1 MWYQVFLASF
11 LDFTVL
17 PSLFLTLTS
26 PVPHF
31 PAFALFLLFL
41 CFSAFLLFHFSSLFS
56 LTAQQERDVLYRRG
70 STGPQ
75 LPNNPLIYQP
85 PPASLHGKA
94 FLPTCVG
101 CYLQP
106 ARQVVCISGCASL
119 GCVWGNEMTLPVMYL
134 AFSPVAEACLC
145 ICLAFFL
152 LSTRIY
158 LQTEGMWG

>member
-1 MWYQVFLASF
+1 MLTCCTFPCLCTVFAF
-11 LDFTVL
+11 LV
-17 PSLFLTLTS
+17 
-26 PVPHF
+26 
-31 PAFALFLLFL
+31 
-41 CFSAFLLFHFSSLFS
+41 FSAFLLFHFSSLFL
-56 LTAQQERDVLYRRG
+56 LTVQQERDVLYRRG

-119 GCVWGNEMTLPVMYL
+119 GCVWGNEMALPVMYL
-134 AFSPVAEACLC
+134 AFSLVAEACLC

-158 LQTEGMWG
+158 LQMEGMWG